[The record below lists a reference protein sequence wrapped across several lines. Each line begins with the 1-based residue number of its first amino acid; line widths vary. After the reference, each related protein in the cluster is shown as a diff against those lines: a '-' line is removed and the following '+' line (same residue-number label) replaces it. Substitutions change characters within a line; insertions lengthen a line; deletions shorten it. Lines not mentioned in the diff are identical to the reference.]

1 MTNSKTQK
9 EEGNEWIRTVVESI
23 YRNYGIEPGDMD
35 DEEMSRVTN
44 YYINGK
50 ADLKADYEK
59 SLLHKDASN
68 DGELL

>member
-9 EEGNEWIRTVVESI
+9 DEGNEWVRTVVESI

-35 DEEMSRVTN
+35 DDEMSRVTN

-50 ADLKADYEK
+50 ADLKDDYDK
-59 SLLHKDASN
+59 SLLHKEKSN
-68 DGELL
+68 EEDLL